1 MLFPEVRVPK
11 PEAFSIMKIRV
22 IRVDL
27 PLKHVLTYARGSI
40 SAARTIVVELEQ
52 DGLRGHGEV
61 QENPYY
67 KITVEEMTDLVNN
80 TREMLEDYALA
91 DPEAMWRF
99 LKPVLGESR
108 YAQTAVDMAAC
119 DLWGKMRNRPL
130 WQIWRMRPT
139 GRYPLTSFTLGID
152 TVDQVMERFR
162 ETPNQP
168 VYKLKMGGKYDMETV
183 RELRKATG
191 AVFRVDVNGAWNV
204 EKTLHNAPELKK
216 LGVEFIEQP
225 LPPDDWEG
233 MEILK
238 EQCPLPIIADESCA
252 CEADIDRC
260 AEYFSGVNLKLC
272 KVGGMIPMR
281 GAMLHAREKGLKI
294 LLGSGIESTIVMSAT
309 AQFAALADY
318 LDLDGPQLI
327 EKKIGTGVR
336 SENGVLTFPTDD
348 DSGTGIRVSFR

>member
-1 MLFPEVRVPK
+1 
-11 PEAFSIMKIRV
+11 MKLRI

-40 SAARTIVVELEQ
+40 SVARTIVVELEQ

-67 KITVEEMTDLVNN
+67 KITVEEMTDLVQN
-80 TREMLEDYALA
+80 TKEMLDDYALA
-91 DPEAMWRF
+91 DPVAMWRF
-99 LKPVLGESR
+99 LQPVLGKSR

-130 WQIWRMRPT
+130 WQIWRMRPAHPFPRT
-139 GRYPLTSFTLGID
+139 AFTLGID
-152 TVDQVMERFR
+152 TVDQVMERFN
-162 ETPNQP
+162 ENPNWP
-168 VYKLKMGGKYDMETV
+168 IYKLKMGGKHDLATV
-183 RELRKATG
+183 QELRKVTN

-204 EKTLHNAPELKK
+204 EKTLHFASEFAK

-238 EQCPLPIIADESCA
+238 KKCPIPIMADESCA
-252 CEADIDRC
+252 CEADFDRC
-260 AEYFSGVNLKLC
+260 AEYSFGVNLKPC
-272 KVGGMIPMR
+272 KFGGLTPMR
-281 GAMLHAREKGLKI
+281 QAVKRTREKGLKI
-294 LLGSGIESTIVMSAT
+294 LLGCGIESSISMSGA
-309 AQFAALADY
+309 AQFAPMADY

-327 EKKIGTGVR
+327 EKKVGTGVR
-336 SENGVLTFPTDD
+336 SENGVLTFSDEN
-348 DSGTGIRVSFR
+348 GTGIRVSFR